1 MLSIPPGVPGASVRL
16 ASARPLPSPS
26 VTDLPS
32 DWTSVPSR
40 LGVRLTVL
48 DDGQLSGDL
57 LVNPALCD
65 RGVVPAYALVFLA
78 DVVAGVSI
86 DTDPDAWAFTSDVS
100 VRAPLQPAPGVVTCT
115 PVELRGGRRSSTCE
129 AELTV
134 DGHSWGH
141 CFIAFSRV
149 PRRDTDPVK
158 VAFDPADS
166 ASRLSAPPLTE
177 GLRATAGFRSL
188 DPAGGIVSVDLRP
201 DLLNPAGAMQGAMVA
216 GLAEAAAEDLA
227 DHLRLLG
234 ADRHVVTDVEVRY
247 LAQNRVSPIVSRAR
261 IVGPPSAGTIRVD
274 LVDDG
279 GRGRLTTSVLLRV
292 QPALV

>member
-1 MLSIPPGVPGASVRL
+1 M
-16 ASARPLPSPS
+16 
-26 VTDLPS
+26 TDLPT
-32 DWTSVPSR
+32 DRTSIPSR
-40 LGVRLTVL
+40 LGVTLTVL
-48 DDGQLSGDL
+48 DDGRLTGDL

-100 VRAPLQPAPGVVTCT
+100 LRAPLGPMPDVVTCT
-115 PVELRGGRRSSTCE
+115 PTELRGGARSSTCE

-134 DGHSWGH
+134 DGRSWGH

-149 PRRDTDPVK
+149 PRRDGDPVK
-158 VAFDPADS
+158 LPFDPAS
-166 ASRLSAPPLTE
+166 SGPRLAAAPLTE
-177 GLRATAGFRSL
+177 PLRPSAGFRSI
-188 DPAGGIVSVDLRP
+188 DPTAGVVSAELHA
-201 DLLNPAGAMQGAMVA
+201 DLLNPAGAMQGAMVS

-234 ADRHVVTDVEVRY
+234 TDRHVVTEVEVRY
-247 LAQNRVSPIVSRAR
+247 LAQNRVSPIATRAR
-261 IVGPPSAGTIRVD
+261 VIGAPDDGLVRVD

-279 GRGRLTTSVLLRV
+279 GRGRTTTSVLARV
-292 QPALV
+292 RPAPG

>member
-1 MLSIPPGVPGASVRL
+1 M
-16 ASARPLPSPS
+16 
-26 VTDLPS
+26 TDLPVE
-32 DWTSVPSR
+32 TSIPSR

-48 DDGQLSGDL
+48 DDGSLTGDL

-100 VRAPLQPAPGVVTCT
+100 VRAPLRPAPGIVTCT
-115 PVELRGGRRSSTCE
+115 PIELRGGTRSSTCE

-134 DGHSWGH
+134 DGLGWGH

-158 VAFDPADS
+158 LPFDPAKS
-166 ASRLSAPPLTE
+166 ADRLAAPPLTE
-177 GLRATAGFRSL
+177 GLRSSAGFRSI
-188 DPAGGIVSVDLRP
+188 DPAAGVVAAELRP
-201 DLLNPAGAMQGAMVA
+201 DLLNPAGAMQGAMVS

-234 ADRHVVTDVEVRY
+234 TDRHVVTEVEVRF
-247 LAQNRVSPIVSRAR
+247 LAQNRESPIVTRSRVLGAAED
-261 IVGPPSAGTIRVD
+261 GLIRVD
-274 LVDDG
+274 LVDDD
-279 GRGRLTTSVLLRV
+279 GRGRITTSVLARV
-292 QPALV
+292 RPALGPH

>member
-1 MLSIPPGVPGASVRL
+1 MVVRAL
-16 ASARPLPSPS
+16 PVGPLRSPA
-26 VTDLPS
+26 VTDLPI
-32 DWTSVPSR
+32 DRTSIPSR
-40 LGVRLTVL
+40 LGVTLTVL
-48 DDGQLSGDL
+48 DDGRLTGDL

-115 PVELRGGRRSSTCE
+115 PTELRGGRRSSTCE

-134 DGHSWGH
+134 DGRSWGH

-158 VAFDPADS
+158 VPFDPATS
-166 ASRLSAPPLTE
+166 GARLSAPPLTE
-177 GLRATAGFRSL
+177 GLRSSAGFRSI
-188 DPAGGIVSVDLRP
+188 DPSAGVVSVDLRP
-201 DLLNPAGAMQGAMVA
+201 DLLNPAGAMQGAMVS

-227 DHLRLLG
+227 DHLGLLG
-234 ADRHVVTDVEVRY
+234 TDRHVVTEVEVRY
-247 LAQNRVSPIVSRAR
+247 LAQNRLSPIITRAR
-261 IVGPPSAGTIRVD
+261 VVGAPEDGLVRVD
-274 LVDDG
+274 LVDDD
-279 GRGRLTTSVLLRV
+279 GRGRTTTSVLARLR
-292 QPALV
+292 PAP